1 MTVEKSKFTSFNEKN
16 VGHVIFGDD
25 TKRKVKGIINIE
37 NYPVIEHVLLIDG
50 LKYNLQNISPL
61 CDR

>member
-1 MTVEKSKFTSFNEKN
+1 MTVENPKFTSFNEKN

-37 NYPVIEHVLLIDG
+37 NYPVIKHVLFVDFSL
-50 LKYNLQNISPL
+50 
-61 CDR
+61 

>member
-1 MTVEKSKFTSFNEKN
+1 MTVENPKFTSFNEKN

-37 NYPVIEHVLLIDG
+37 NYPVIKHVLLVDFS
-50 LKYNLQNISPL
+50 L
-61 CDR
+61 